1 MQQVQWQKGEQ
12 SSFWSESWSW
22 WVLWILVLSP
32 VAAARSQQ
40 GRQLSESTIQAVMR
54 VRNLI
59 GAKIRHLAE
68 RDEETDIVTTNAE
81 RLFAIDVD

>member
-1 MQQVQWQKGEQ
+1 
-12 SSFWSESWSW
+12 
-22 WVLWILVLSP
+22 LVLSP